1 MNREY
6 LTRKEAKHRIL
17 ILGGSGFIGNAL
29 YKELLPYF
37 HVHCTYCRQHGAFSE
52 NQVFHKFCVEEDAT
66 FLLLNTIR
74 PTVIIS
80 AIDGSAKSLYKAHR
94 DIVNY
99 LLLNT
104 DCSILYVS
112 SPEVFNGRFTHPSYE
127 KDATL
132 SSTEA
137 GKLKISI
144 EKLLLETIPTQTSIL
159 RLPLVLGINAPE
171 IHHLRQCTRHHASFE
186 VYPNLVITATTVNKV
201 CQQVHY
207 IINQSLR
214 GIFHLASN
222 DMVHHEDLFME
233 IALKIGEKMPIFKS
247 VYSSN
252 EDRYNALLPRYNKL
266 PRSLQ
271 ITISQVIEDCCL
283 NEAILSI
290 K

>member
-1 MNREY
+1 MKK
-6 LTRKEAKHRIL
+6 KEKKQRIL

-29 YKELLPYF
+29 YKELLSYF
-37 HVHCTYCRQHGAFSE
+37 EVYCTYCQQHGAFSE
-52 NQVFHKFCVEEDAT
+52 NQVFHNFCVEEDST
-66 FLLLNTIR
+66 VLLLNNIK
-74 PTVIIS
+74 PTVVIS
-80 AIDGSAKSLYKAHR
+80 AINSDSQNQLAAHR
-94 DIVNY
+94 EIVNY
-99 LLLNT
+99 ALLNA
-104 DCSILYVS
+104 DCAVLYVS
-112 SPEVFNGRFTHPSYE
+112 SAEVFDGKFTHPSYE
-127 KDATL
+127 NDATI
-132 SSTEA
+132 SHTEK

-144 EKLLLETIPTQTSIL
+144 EKLLLETIPVQTTIL

-171 IHHLRQCTRHHASFE
+171 LLHLRQCMRHHAFFE

-222 DMVHHEDLFME
+222 DMVHHEDLFKE

-252 EDRYNALLPRYNKL
+252 EDRYNALLPKYIKL
-266 PRSLQ
+266 PKSLQ
-271 ITISQVIEDCCL
+271 ITVSEVIEDCSL
-283 NEAILSI
+283 KEAIVSI